1 MEIHLWILKF
11 ILTSLIARDHKS
23 GGVSNKFRDKFKE
36 VLITVNI
43 AEVSLGQ

>member
-11 ILTSLIARDHKS
+11 ILTSLIAHDHKS
-23 GGVSNKFRDKFKE
+23 GGVSSKFRDEFKE

-43 AEVSLGQ
+43 AQVSSGQ